1 MKSMEIAVVV
11 FAVLV
16 ALGGVMLRRLVVSE
30 EQPVKKVVA
39 KRGVPAFT
47 LLKSDDLEVTSGKDS
62 ADSKPTIDDFKDR
75 FLLISVKRGSEL
87 KPEMVASSDTTNW
100 LTNAVA
106 VSIPSS
112 PSTALGGQLDTGDWV
127 ALTAVPS
134 KEGAQVKK
142 FEKLMVLNVVS
153 GNQNTPESNAII
165 LAVPSD
171 ERDEFVSA
179 IAGSQLVL
187 TRKIAGAR

>member
-1 MKSMEIAVVV
+1 MKSMEIAIVV

-16 ALGGVMLRRLVVSE
+16 ALGVVMLRRLVVSE
-30 EQPVKKVVA
+30 EKPVKKVVA
-39 KRGVPAFT
+39 KRDVPALT
-47 LLKSDDLEVTSGKDS
+47 LLKSDDLEVTSVKDS
-62 ADSKPTIDDFKDR
+62 ADPKPTIDDFKDR
-75 FLLISVKRGSEL
+75 FLLIGVTRGTEL
-87 KPEMVASSDTTNW
+87 KPEMVASSETTKW

-112 PSTALGGQLDTGDWV
+112 PSTSLGGQLDTGDWV
-127 ALTAVPS
+127 ALTAFPS

-187 TRKIAGAR
+187 TRKIAAD

>member
-16 ALGGVMLRRLVVSE
+16 ALGVVMLRRLVVSE
-30 EQPVKKVVA
+30 EKPVKKVVA
-39 KRGVPAFT
+39 KRDVPALT
-47 LLKSDDLEVTSGKDS
+47 LLKSDDLEVTSVKDS
-62 ADSKPTIDDFKDR
+62 ADPKPTIDDFKDR
-75 FLLISVKRGSEL
+75 FLFIGVTRGTEL
-87 KPEMVASSDTTNW
+87 KPEMVASSETTKW

-112 PSTALGGQLDTGDWV
+112 PSTSLGGQLDTGDWV
-127 ALTAVPS
+127 ALTAFPS

-187 TRKIAGAR
+187 TRKVAAD

>member
-16 ALGGVMLRRLVVSE
+16 ALGVVMLRRLVVSE
-30 EQPVKKVVA
+30 EKPVKKVVA
-39 KRGVPAFT
+39 KRDVPALT
-47 LLKSDDLEVTSGKDS
+47 LLKSDDLEVTSVKDS
-62 ADSKPTIDDFKDR
+62 ADPKPTIDDFKDR
-75 FLLISVKRGSEL
+75 FLLIGVTRGTEL
-87 KPEMVASSDTTNW
+87 KPEMVASSETTKW

-112 PSTALGGQLDTGDWV
+112 PSTSLGGQLDTGDWV
-127 ALTAVPS
+127 ALTAFPS

-187 TRKIAGAR
+187 TRKIAAD

>member
-1 MKSMEIAVVV
+1 MKSMEIAIVV

-16 ALGGVMLRRLVVSE
+16 ALGVVMLRRLVVSE
-30 EQPVKKVVA
+30 EKPVKKVVA
-39 KRGVPAFT
+39 KRDVPALT
-47 LLKSDDLEVTSGKDS
+47 LLKSDDLEVTSVKDS
-62 ADSKPTIDDFKDR
+62 ADPKPTIDDFKDR
-75 FLLISVKRGSEL
+75 FLLIGVTRGTEL
-87 KPEMVASSDTTNW
+87 KPEMVASSETTKW

-112 PSTALGGQLDTGDWV
+112 PSTSLGGQLDTGDWV
-127 ALTAVPS
+127 ALTAFPS

-187 TRKIAGAR
+187 TRKVAAD

>member
-16 ALGGVMLRRLVVSE
+16 ALGVVMLRRLVVSE
-30 EQPVKKVVA
+30 EKPVKKVVA
-39 KRGVPAFT
+39 KRDVPALT
-47 LLKSDDLEVTSGKDS
+47 LLKSDDLEVTSVKDS
-62 ADSKPTIDDFKDR
+62 ADPKPTIDDFKDR
-75 FLLISVKRGSEL
+75 FLLIGVTRGTEL
-87 KPEMVASSDTTNW
+87 KPEMVASSETTKW

-112 PSTALGGQLDTGDWV
+112 PSTSLGGQLDTGDWV
-127 ALTAVPS
+127 ALTAFPS

-187 TRKIAGAR
+187 TRKVAAD

>member
-16 ALGGVMLRRLVVSE
+16 ALGVVMLRRLVVSE
-30 EQPVKKVVA
+30 EKPVKKVVA
-39 KRGVPAFT
+39 KRDVPALT
-47 LLKSDDLEVTSGKDS
+47 LLKSDDLEVTSVRDS
-62 ADSKPTIDDFKDR
+62 ADPKPTIDDFKDR
-75 FLLISVKRGSEL
+75 FLLIGVTRGTEL
-87 KPEMVASSDTTNW
+87 KPEMVASSETTKW

-112 PSTALGGQLDTGDWV
+112 PSTSLGGQLDTGDWV
-127 ALTAVPS
+127 ALTAFPS

-187 TRKIAGAR
+187 TRKIAAD

>member
-16 ALGGVMLRRLVVSE
+16 ALGVVMLRRLVVSE
-30 EQPVKKVVA
+30 EKPVKKVVA
-39 KRGVPAFT
+39 KRDVPALT
-47 LLKSDDLEVTSGKDS
+47 LLKSDDLEVTSVKDS
-62 ADSKPTIDDFKDR
+62 ADPKPAIDDFKDR
-75 FLLISVKRGSEL
+75 FLLIGVTRGTEL
-87 KPEMVASSDTTNW
+87 KPEMVASSETTKW

-112 PSTALGGQLDTGDWV
+112 PSTSLGGQLDTGDWV
-127 ALTAVPS
+127 ALTAFPS

-187 TRKIAGAR
+187 TRKVAAD